1 LLAYLDPPPSG
12 SVYCIDIDTN
22 GEVDF
27 SSTQLPFTALA
38 SDAAGLAPTA
48 ATTFEPLLELF
59 VDASAPL
66 SSGRHRVTSAF

>member
-1 LLAYLDPPPSG
+1 
-12 SVYCIDIDTN
+12 VYFIDIDTN

-38 SDAAGLAPTA
+38 WAAADLAMTA
-48 ATTFEPLLELF
+48 AIKFEPLLEPL